1 MRDTTTIGILGGY
14 GAVGSAVARRL
25 HQSTAAS
32 LLIAGRDLGRAE
44 ELVRSLDTGSALA
57 EPVAVDLADPA
68 ALDRFAARCGLLVN
82 CAGPSYRVLDT
93 VARAALH
100 NGTDYVDAAGDD
112 PTFLR
117 LSSGGGAHEWLAA
130 GRIALLS
137 AGALP
142 GLSGLLPR
150 HLANIAGQATRLD
163 AYLGGVAPLTPAA
176 AGDVL
181 LSRGP
186 EHGTP
191 GASWRDGTVRERS
204 LVPRRGLSLAAFP
217 RPVDAFPFLSTEAVR
232 LVRALRLSQVN
243 WYTAFGGDR
252 LPEQL
257 ALSWALR
264 DTNTSDLVSAA
275 AEDVR
280 RHGTWYGQEFHLWN
294 GDDAE
299 APAAVLSLTCDDSY
313 ELSGFLA
320 AAATNAVLAGEIPE
334 GVHFA
339 ANVLKPTKIFQA
351 LSVDPAAKISIDEPA
366 VQLGAV
372 SGLDQIPAAELVIE
386 DGHRPSTDAAVQ
398 RGELELATEPHAAVP
413 DVDDRQV
420 GR

>member
-1 MRDTTTIGILGGY
+1 MSDTTTIGILGGY

-32 LLIAGRDLGRAE
+32 LLVAGRDLGRAE
-44 ELVRSLDTGSALA
+44 NLVRSLGTGSALA
-57 EPVAVDLADPA
+57 EPVAVDLADPS
-68 ALDRFAARCGLLVN
+68 ALDRFAARCDLLVN
-82 CAGPSYRVLDT
+82 CAGPSYRILDT
-93 VARAALH
+93 VARAALR

-112 PTFLR
+112 PTFLH
-117 LSSGGGAHEWLAA
+117 LSSGGGVHEWRAA

-150 HLANIAGQATRLD
+150 HLANIVGQATRLD

-191 GASWRDGTVRERS
+191 GASWRDSTVRERS
-204 LVPRRGLSLAAFP
+204 IAPRRHLSLAAFP
-217 RPVDAFPFLSTEAVR
+217 RPVDAFPFLSTEALR
-232 LVRALRLSQVN
+232 LARALQIGQVN

-257 ALSWALR
+257 ALSWALQAT
-264 DTNTSDLVSAA
+264 DTADLVNAA
-275 AEDVR
+275 AEDVQ
-280 RHGTWYGQEFHLWN
+280 RHGTWYGQEFHLWDA
-294 GDDAE
+294 DDAE

-313 ELSGFLA
+313 ELSGFMA
-320 AAATNAVLAGEIPE
+320 AATTNAVLAGEIPA

-339 ANVLKPTKIFQA
+339 ADVLKPTKIFQA
-351 LSVDPAAKISIDEPA
+351 LSADRAAKISLHEPVA
-366 VQLGAV
+366 QPQQ
-372 SGLDQIPAAELVIE
+372 S
-386 DGHRPSTDAAVQ
+386 
-398 RGELELATEPHAAVP
+398 
-413 DVDDRQV
+413 
-420 GR
+420 